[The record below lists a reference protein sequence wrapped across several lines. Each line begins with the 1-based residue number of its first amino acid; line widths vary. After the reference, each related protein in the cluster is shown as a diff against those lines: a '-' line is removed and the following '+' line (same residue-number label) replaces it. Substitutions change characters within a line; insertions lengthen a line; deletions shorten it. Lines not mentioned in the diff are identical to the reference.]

1 MGTGFHAEPEGL
13 KHTAKH
19 DIGKLIDHTHTA
31 RSKIAQTEQIDG
43 RAFAGDVEVYEAHGE
58 WDGARSML
66 LGVFARNEENLGLA
80 QTALIEVADRY
91 IAAESDNERS
101 FGGIGGLLS

>member
-1 MGTGFHAEPEGL
+1 MVGTGFHAEPEGL

-31 RSKIAQTEQIDG
+31 RTKIAQTEQLDG

-58 WDGARSML
+58 WYGARSML
-66 LGVFARNEENLGLA
+66 LNVFGKNEENLGLA
-80 QTALIEVADRY
+80 QEALIEVAERY
-91 IAAESDNERS
+91 IAADEDNKRTL
-101 FGGIGGLLS
+101 GGLLP

>member
-13 KHTAKH
+13 KHTAKR

-31 RSKIAQTEQIDG
+31 RTKIAQTEQLDG

-58 WDGARSML
+58 WYGARSML
-66 LGVFARNEENLGLA
+66 LNVFGKNEENLGLA
-80 QTALIEVADRY
+80 QEALIEVADRY
-91 IAAESDNERS
+91 IAADEDNKRTL
-101 FGGIGGLLS
+101 GGLLP

>member
-31 RSKIAQTEQIDG
+31 RGKIAQTERLDG
-43 RAFAGDVEVYEAHGE
+43 QAFAGDVEVYEAHGE
-58 WDGARSML
+58 WVGARSML
-66 LGVFARNEENLGLA
+66 MNVFSRNEENLELA
-80 QTALIEVADRY
+80 QKALIEVADRY
-91 IAAESDNERS
+91 IAADTENRNA
-101 FGGIGGLLS
+101 FGGILP